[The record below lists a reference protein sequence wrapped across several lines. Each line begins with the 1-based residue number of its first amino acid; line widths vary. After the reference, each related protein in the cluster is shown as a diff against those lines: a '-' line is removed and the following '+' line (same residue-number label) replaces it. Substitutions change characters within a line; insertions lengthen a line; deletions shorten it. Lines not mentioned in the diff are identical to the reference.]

1 MMSLRTVGL
10 IARVGLALSGV
21 AVAGLTA
28 VGLSPVGCTR
38 EVGQALVA
46 GGGRTALFSAVV
58 ANTAVWEVARVTRII
73 DGDTYEVLVGGQLVR
88 VRLLGVDAPESGQPF
103 GAQASDSARAVLQG
117 RVVRLRRV
125 STDLY
130 GRTLGNL
137 ALPSLVARPAAALDS
152 LLVVRGWAWAF
163 DPDHSWAQREAQ
175 QKAAQAGRRGLW
187 KCGIDAAVPP
197 KLWRGFNA
205 QNKRRYLGGCT
216 W

>member
-1 MMSLRTVGL
+1 MLLRTTE
-10 IARVGLALSGV
+10 IARVGLALLGV
-21 AVAGLTA
+21 VLAGATA

-38 EVGQALVA
+38 EVGQALV
-46 GGGRTALFSAVV
+46 GKQERPALFRAVL
-58 ANTAVWEVARVTRII
+58 ASGPAWEVARVTRII
-73 DGDTYEVLVGGQLVR
+73 DGDTYEVLVGGQTVR

-103 GAQASDSARAVLQG
+103 GPQASDSARAVLQS

-137 ALPSLVARPAAALDS
+137 VLPSFSARPAVRLDS

-163 DPDHSWAQREAQ
+163 DPDHSRALRETQ
-175 QKAAQAGRRGLW
+175 QAAAQASRRGLW
-187 KCGIDAAVPP
+187 KCGTDAAVPP
-197 KLWRGFNA
+197 KLWRSFNA
-205 QNKRRYLGGCT
+205 QNKRRYMGSCA

>member
-1 MMSLRTVGL
+1 MSLRTVGL

-38 EVGQALVA
+38 EVGQALVDQA
-46 GGGRTALFSAVV
+46 SRPALFSAVV
-58 ANTAVWEVARVTRII
+58 ANAPAWEVARITRII

-103 GAQASDSARAVLQG
+103 GAQASDSVRAVLQG

-125 STDLY
+125 KTDLY
-130 GRTLGNL
+130 GRTLGYL
-137 ALPSLVARPAAALDS
+137 VLPSFSARAAVALDS
-152 LLVVRGWAWAF
+152 VLVVRGWAWAF
-163 DPDHSWAQREAQ
+163 DPERAHSQREAQ
-175 QKAAQAGRRGLW
+175 QGAAQQARRGLW
-187 KCGIDAAVPP
+187 KCGIDVAVPP
-197 KLWRGFNA
+197 KVWRGFNA

>member
-10 IARVGLALSGV
+10 IARVGLTLSGV

-46 GGGRTALFSAVV
+46 RGRRSVLLSAVV
-58 ANTAVWEVARVTRII
+58 ASGPAWEVARVTRVV

-103 GAQASDSARAVLQG
+103 GPQASDSARVVLQG

-130 GRTLGNL
+130 GRALGNL
-137 ALPSLVARPAAALDS
+137 ALPSGTARPAAALDS
-152 LLVVRGWAWAF
+152 LLVMRGWAWAS
-163 DPDHSWAQREAQ
+163 DPNHQWAQREAQ
-175 QKAAQAGRRGLW
+175 QQAAQAARRGLW
-187 KCGIDAAVPP
+187 KCGTDAAVPP
-197 KLWRGFNA
+197 KVWRGFNA
-205 QNKRRYLGGCT
+205 QNKRRYMGSCA

>member
-1 MMSLRTVGL
+1 MSLRTVGL

-21 AVAGLTA
+21 AVAGFTA
-28 VGLSPVGCTR
+28 VGLSPVSCTR
-38 EVGQALVA
+38 GVGQALMA
-46 GGGRTALFSAVV
+46 GGGRPALFPAMMASAP
-58 ANTAVWEVARVTRII
+58 AWEAARVTRVV

-103 GAQASDSARAVLQG
+103 GPQASDSARAVLQG

-130 GRTLGNL
+130 GRALGNL
-137 ALPSLVARPAAALDS
+137 ALPSGTARPAAALDS

-163 DPDHSWAQREAQ
+163 DPNHQRALREPQ
-175 QKAAQAGRRGLW
+175 QQAAQAGRRGLW
-187 KCGIDAAVPP
+187 KCGTDAAVPP
-197 KLWRGFNA
+197 KLWRSFNA
-205 QNKRRYLGGCT
+205 QNKRRYMGSCA

>member
-1 MMSLRTVGL
+1 MLLRTTE
-10 IARVGLALSGV
+10 IARVGLALFGV
-21 AVAGLTA
+21 LLAGATA

-38 EVGQALVA
+38 EVGQALV
-46 GGGRTALFSAVV
+46 GKQERPALFRAMVSAGP
-58 ANTAVWEVARVTRII
+58 AWEVARVTRII
-73 DGDTYEVLVGGQLVR
+73 DGDTYEVLVAGSLVR
-88 VRLLGVDAPESGQPF
+88 VRLLGVDCPEHDQAF
-103 GAQASDSARAVLQG
+103 GAQATDSARAMLQG

-137 ALPSLVARPAAALDS
+137 ALPLGAAVPARALDS

-163 DPDHSWAQREAQ
+163 DPDHAHAQREAQ
-175 QKAAQAGRRGLW
+175 QGAAQLARRGLW
-187 KCGIDAAVPP
+187 KCGIDVAVPP
-197 KLWRGFNA
+197 KVWRGFNA